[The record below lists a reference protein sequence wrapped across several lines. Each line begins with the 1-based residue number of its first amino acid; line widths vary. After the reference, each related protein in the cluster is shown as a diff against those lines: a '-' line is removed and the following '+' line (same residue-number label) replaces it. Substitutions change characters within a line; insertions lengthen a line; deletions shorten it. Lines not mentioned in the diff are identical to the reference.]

1 MRDIDSL
8 DARILMALQR
18 DTARSIDEIGDDI
31 GLSRNATWR
40 RIRALED
47 VGLIVG
53 RVALVDPRKLDLGLL
68 VFISVKTDHHD
79 AEWAARFQKAVA
91 ELPEILGAYRTAGD
105 QDYLIQAR
113 VCDVPAYD
121 ALYQRLIAKVDL
133 RDVTAHFVMEE
144 LKNTT
149 ILPIHR

>member
-1 MRDIDSL
+1 MRDFDTF
-8 DARILMALQR
+8 DARILVAVQR
-18 DTARSIDEIGDDI
+18 DAGRSIDEIAEEI

-40 RIRALED
+40 RMRNLED
-47 VGLIVG
+47 KGLIAG
-53 RVALVDPRKLDLGLL
+53 RVALVDPRKVGLALL

-79 AEWAARFQKAVA
+79 PAWAARFQKAVRDI
-91 ELPEILGAYRTAGD
+91 PEILGAYRTAGD

-113 VCDVPAYD
+113 VRDVPDYD
-121 ALYQRLIAKVDL
+121 RLYQQLTARVDL

-149 ILPIHR
+149 VLPIS